1 MGDRQLYS
9 QGKLDRKIRVLDWG
23 IIFSILILFLI
34 IYIPRSIWMEETEIR
49 NDARQRMLD
58 ISNSQDFYYELTG
71 KYSTSGEHLF
81 ELVEAAMDSLIADST
96 FTGSQLLNLSD
107 GKYAINI
114 ERGFEVK
121 VDTTFSDAVAMR
133 KANLDTIYTVG
144 MKNEDTDAVD
154 TLFVNVRDLK
164 LFTEDEM
171 FHRIFSFDTTSRTE
185 MVIDYL
191 RKKYHLSNDR
201 LYCPITN
208 EKFFFEIDELDS
220 ENPVFTVSSPVPDDY
235 TEPRFLVFQFEA
247 GRHGSIKGGIATWA
261 GQ

>member
-1 MGDRQLYS
+1 MYS
-9 QGKLDRKIRVLDWG
+9 QGKLDRKIGVLDWG

-34 IYIPRSIWMEETEIR
+34 IYIPRSIWMEEMEIR
-49 NDARQRMLD
+49 DDARKRMLD

-71 KYSTSGEHLF
+71 EYSMRGEHLF

-96 FTGSQLLNLSD
+96 FTGTQLLNLSD
-107 GKYAINI
+107 GKYTINI

-121 VDTTFSDAVAMR
+121 VDTTFSDAVILR
-133 KANLDTIYTVG
+133 RVNLDTIYTVG

-154 TLFVNVRDLK
+154 TLFVNVRDLRS
-164 LFTEDEM
+164 FTENEM
-171 FHRIFSFDTTSRTE
+171 FHSIFSLDTTSRTE
-185 MVIDYL
+185 IVTDYL
-191 RKKYHLSNDR
+191 RKKYHLRNDR

-208 EKFFFEIDELDS
+208 EKFFFEIDELDP

-235 TEPRFLVFQFEA
+235 TEPRFLIFQFEA
-247 GRHGSIKGGIATWA
+247 GRHGSIKGGVTTWA

>member
-1 MGDRQLYS
+1 MYS
-9 QGKLDRKIRVLDWG
+9 QEKLDRKIGVLDWG

-81 ELVEAAMDSLIADST
+81 ELIEAAMDSLIADST
-96 FTGSQLLNLSD
+96 FTDSQSLNLSN

-121 VDTTFSDAVAMR
+121 VDTTFSDAVIMR
-133 KANLDTIYTVG
+133 KAKLDTIYTVG
-144 MKNEDTDAVD
+144 MKNEDSGGVD

-164 LFTEDEM
+164 SFTEDEM
-171 FHRIFSFDTTSRTE
+171 FHSIFSSDTTSRTE
-185 MVIDYL
+185 IVTDYL
-191 RKKYHLSNDR
+191 RKKYHLNDK
-201 LYCPITN
+201 LLNCPVTQKPYI
-208 EKFFFEIDELDS
+208 FEIDSTDDE
-220 ENPVFTVSSPVPDDY
+220 VIFQVTSPLYILEEPY
-235 TEPRFLVFQFEA
+235 TESRFGVFRFKA
-247 GRHGSIKGGIATWA
+247 GNHGYIRGGQISWA
-261 GQ
+261 E

>member
-1 MGDRQLYS
+1 MYS
-9 QGKLDRKIRVLDWG
+9 QEKLDRKIGVLDWG

-81 ELVEAAMDSLIADST
+81 ELIEAAMDSLIADST
-96 FTGSQLLNLSD
+96 FTGSQSLNLSD

-121 VDTTFSDAVAMR
+121 VDTTFSDAVIMR
-133 KANLDTIYTVG
+133 KAKLDTIYTLG
-144 MKNEDTDAVD
+144 MKNEESGGVD
-154 TLFVNVRDLK
+154 TLFVNVKDTLSYTK
-164 LFTEDEM
+164 DEM
-171 FHRIFSFDTTSRTE
+171 FHSFFFFDTTSRTE
-185 MVIDYL
+185 IITDYL

-208 EKFFFEIDELDS
+208 EKFFFDIDESDP
-220 ENPVFTVSSPVPDDY
+220 ENPIFTVSSPVPDDY
-235 TEPRFLVFQFEA
+235 IEPRFLVFQFEA
-247 GRHGSIKGGIATWA
+247 GRHGSIKGGVTTWA
-261 GQ
+261 GE